1 MTENLPADY
10 LAGLPAAQRA
20 ELARV
25 NAGGMAALREYL
37 AAGTAVAF
45 LGAGVSAPLYPLW
58 NGLIG
63 QLVDAA
69 AGRLDGTEAAT
80 CRAMAAES
88 PEEVVEIVRQQLG
101 VTGYREV
108 LREVLKVRTDPET
121 GRSWTPVQEL
131 ICRCAFRAVVTTN
144 YDPGIVDARMRLRP
158 AASAT
163 GFLTWRDELGL
174 DEWRTGDVFGE
185 IELPVLYAHG
195 QHNQPDSI
203 VLASTEYRRAYEGK
217 LPHVLRRLV
226 DGGHLVWIGFSFADQ
241 RIAAILREIGNGSGT
256 RIDPGPAP
264 RHVAIMPWDPAA
276 AGNDPRI
283 LARRAEISFG
293 AKLIL
298 YPAPGG
304 DHAALRALLSGLT
317 DERFPAA
324 AGLPARTGARA
335 RAPAGGRAPGAPP
348 IPVAWVPA
356 PDPVGHF
363 TGRAEELARLD
374 RWAADPDVRLAG
386 VTAWGG
392 AGKTALVTRWVQD
405 TGGAARRPGIRG
417 VFGWSFYADPS
428 AEHWAE
434 GLLVWAARAL
444 GVRVAA
450 ARPAVAVLGLL
461 RAVPLVLV
469 LDGLEVVQ
477 EGPAGDGYGQFLDG
491 TLREVLAGA
500 CQQRHGSLILLTS
513 RFAFADLETFDGDS
527 ARMLDVPPF
536 TPAEGAALLAAAGG
550 DWLPDGER
558 RTLVAAVDGHALAV
572 GTLAGLLADRPPA
585 GDLTALRA
593 DLAAAARTSDRVR
606 RVLRFYADR
615 LSEPDRY
622 LLAAL
627 SMFGRP
633 AKPEAVLAVARH
645 PAFGGRL
652 DGWTPAT
659 VETAVRER
667 LGGLVSW
674 HPAGTVS
681 AHPLVRDAFRSL
693 ALAAAEVAAETTL
706 TGIPA
711 GHVTSRADALVVVEA
726 VELLLDAGQWQAAT
740 DLYKGRA
747 TRDESGDVWMNLPA
761 ARLGQRVSAAFVGT
775 PARRAACGANLRP
788 RDLGYYLNDVGLYA
802 MYTGDLITARE
813 YMRMVISFNR
823 RADDSRNLAN
833 SFINFSECLEALGDI
848 DGAVAAAT
856 ESFGA
861 ASVDRAWLDVRDA
874 HAAIGWLA
882 AMTGD
887 PAKADEQFSAAD
899 RLEVAHDPE
908 SNHLYSLRGSRWADW
923 LARSGRTGA
932 ALALTNRGLEIAR
945 QYGWNAD
952 AARAERQLGR
962 LALAAGDG
970 GAAGRHLAE
979 AAAGFRD
986 GDYLTEL
993 ADTLADQAGHARA
1006 TGDLD
1011 AAHRYAAEAIG
1022 VAGPRKMVP
1031 AQSGALAARARIYAS
1046 QAASP
1051 DAGPDARDQLARG
1064 RDAADAALRLATR
1077 HHLAW
1082 HELGA
1087 LDAHAALDEAEGI
1100 DRGWAGKARAL
1111 RARLVPPGLD
1121 PDPLGTVERL
1131 VAVRKAAAGG
1141 DESDNGSD
1149 A

>member
-1 MTENLPADY
+1 MTENPPADY

-20 ELARV
+20 EVARV

-69 AGRLDGTEAAT
+69 AGRLDATEAAT

-108 LREVLKVRTDPET
+108 LREVLKVRTDPES

-264 RHVAIMPWDPAA
+264 RHVAIMAWDPAA
-276 AGNDPRI
+276 EGNDPRI

-298 YPAPGG
+298 YPAPDG

-324 AGLPARTGARA
+324 AELPARTSARA
-335 RAPAGGRAPGAPP
+335 RAPAGGPAPGAPA

-356 PDPVGHF
+356 PDAVGHF

-392 AGKTALVTRWVQD
+392 AGKTALVTRWLQD
-405 TGGAARRPGIRG
+405 AGGAARRPGIRG
-417 VFGWSFYADPS
+417 AFGWSFYADPS

-434 GLLVWAARAL
+434 GLLEWAARAL

-450 ARPAVAVLGLL
+450 ARPAAAVPGLL

-500 CQQRHGSLILLTS
+500 CPAAPRQPDPAHQPVPVRRPGDVRRRQRPDAG
-513 RFAFADLETFDGDS
+513 R
-527 ARMLDVPPF
+527 
-536 TPAEGAALLAAAGG
+536 AAVHPRRGRRAAGRG
-550 DWLPDGER
+550 RRRLGAGRRAPDAGGRGR
-558 RTLVAAVDGHALAV
+558 RA
-572 GTLAGLLADRPPA
+572 RPGGRDA
-585 GDLTALRA
+585 
-593 DLAAAARTSDRVR
+593 
-606 RVLRFYADR
+606 
-615 LSEPDRY
+615 
-622 LLAAL
+622 
-627 SMFGRP
+627 GRP
-633 AKPEAVLAVARH
+633 A
-645 PAFGGRL
+645 GR
-652 DGWTPAT
+652 PAT
-659 VETAVRER
+659 
-667 LGGLVSW
+667 
-674 HPAGTVS
+674 
-681 AHPLVRDAFRSL
+681 
-693 ALAAAEVAAETTL
+693 
-706 TGIPA
+706 
-711 GHVTSRADALVVVEA
+711 
-726 VELLLDAGQWQAAT
+726 
-740 DLYKGRA
+740 GR
-747 TRDESGDVWMNLPA
+747 
-761 ARLGQRVSAAFVGT
+761 
-775 PARRAACGANLRP
+775 
-788 RDLGYYLNDVGLYA
+788 
-802 MYTGDLITARE
+802 
-813 YMRMVISFNR
+813 
-823 RADDSRNLAN
+823 
-833 SFINFSECLEALGDI
+833 
-848 DGAVAAAT
+848 
-856 ESFGA
+856 
-861 ASVDRAWLDVRDA
+861 
-874 HAAIGWLA
+874 
-882 AMTGD
+882 
-887 PAKADEQFSAAD
+887 
-899 RLEVAHDPE
+899 
-908 SNHLYSLRGSRWADW
+908 
-923 LARSGRTGA
+923 
-932 ALALTNRGLEIAR
+932 
-945 QYGWNAD
+945 
-952 AARAERQLGR
+952 
-962 LALAAGDG
+962 
-970 GAAGRHLAE
+970 
-979 AAAGFRD
+979 
-986 GDYLTEL
+986 
-993 ADTLADQAGHARA
+993 
-1006 TGDLD
+1006 
-1011 AAHRYAAEAIG
+1011 
-1022 VAGPRKMVP
+1022 
-1031 AQSGALAARARIYAS
+1031 
-1046 QAASP
+1046 
-1051 DAGPDARDQLARG
+1051 
-1064 RDAADAALRLATR
+1064 
-1077 HHLAW
+1077 
-1082 HELGA
+1082 
-1087 LDAHAALDEAEGI
+1087 
-1100 DRGWAGKARAL
+1100 
-1111 RARLVPPGLD
+1111 
-1121 PDPLGTVERL
+1121 
-1131 VAVRKAAAGG
+1131 
-1141 DESDNGSD
+1141 
-1149 A
+1149 